1 VKKIVVVLER
11 VSERFGQLS
20 AWLVLIMTVIIVY
33 DVGMRYVFQQGSVAL
48 QELEWHLFA
57 SIFLLGA
64 AYTLKHDSH
73 VRLEIF
79 YQHYSLRQK
88 AWLEILGSLLLLLP
102 FCVVVITA
110 SWPFAANAFIFNE
123 GSPDPGGLPARY
135 LLKAVIPIGFI
146 LLFIQAVADIA
157 RNIELLRQ
165 TDKAD
170 Q

>member
-1 VKKIVVVLER
+1 MKKIIVVLER
-11 VSERFGQLS
+11 VSEIFGQFS

-33 DVGMRYVFQQGSVAL
+33 DVSMRYVFQQGSVAL

-57 SIFLLGA
+57 LIFLLGA

-79 YQHYSLRQK
+79 YQHYSPKQK

-110 SWPFAANAFIFNE
+110 SWPFVANAFIFNE

-146 LLFIQAVADIA
+146 LLFIQAIADIA
-157 RNIELLRQ
+157 KNIELLRQ

>member
-20 AWLVLIMTVIIVY
+20 AWLVLTMTVIIVY
-33 DVGMRYVFQQGSVAL
+33 DVGMRYIFQQGSVAL

-57 SIFLLGA
+57 LIFLLGA

-79 YQHYSLRQK
+79 YQHYSPRQK

-110 SWPFAANAFIFNE
+110 SWPFVANAFIFNE

-135 LLKAVIPIGFI
+135 LLKAVIPISFI
-146 LLFIQAVADIA
+146 LLFIQAIADIA
-157 RNIELLRQ
+157 RNIELLCQ
-165 TDKAD
+165 TDKVD